1 MIPAWIGEGFLQPT
15 HLLFIL
21 LIVLILF
28 GPGKLPDLGR
38 GLGKGIREF
47 KDALRGAA
55 EGDDEKEKKDSKN
68 IKAAKE
74 EEQEEAEVKKG

>member
-15 HLLFIL
+15 HLFFIL

-47 KDALRGAA
+47 KDALRGATG
-55 EGDDEKEKKDSKN
+55 GDDEKEKSESKK
-68 IKAAKE
+68 IDAAKE
-74 EEQEEAEVKKG
+74 QEHQEAEVKKG